1 MAGSRSSGRY
11 VVAPLALGSV
21 AAGRNI
27 SLWPFGGSSKPEAAA
42 PVVEAPVVE
51 IPAKEQVTEKINAA
65 LAPSTPT
72 AHEALQTTSPDTL
85 TAAAAPAVPSDF
97 DLAAIADLGSANILN
112 MPEDIG
118 YLSKLGLDY
127 GWGPTSVMQWT
138 LEHVHVYSGWG
149 WGASIVATALLL
161 RVAMFYPQIRALKF
175 NAAMTKMRADPR
187 GKEAMDLVKQGYQTG
202 DKEMLQKGQ
211 FMNKMLKEEYGAA
224 TTGMLWS
231 FLQIPFSFGLFR
243 IIGGMA
249 HIPVPAL
256 ETSGFLWFQDL
267 TATDPYFVLPA
278 IGSGLLFGA
287 LLVNSKYAPPQQK
300 DMMKKMMW
308 VFGTVGFIGTT
319 FLSAGVNLM
328 MVSTGSA
335 TLLTA
340 VTLNNDTVRR
350 AVGLPI
356 LQVQAPV
363 YKAPRPP
370 TAPGITGLRQRL
382 EHNLGDMKK
391 GWSEQVS
398 NYTGQHVG
406 TDEERAEKKRKET
419 LKKMEEMRKQMERD
433 EFQKKYKGRQ

>member
-1 MAGSRSSGRY
+1 
-11 VVAPLALGSV
+11 
-21 AAGRNI
+21 
-27 SLWPFGGSSKPEAAA
+27 
-42 PVVEAPVVE
+42 
-51 IPAKEQVTEKINAA
+51 
-65 LAPSTPT
+65 
-72 AHEALQTTSPDTL
+72 
-85 TAAAAPAVPSDF
+85 
-97 DLAAIADLGSANILN
+97 
-112 MPEDIG
+112 
-118 YLSKLGLDY
+118 
-127 GWGPTSVMQWT
+127 
-138 LEHVHVYSGWG
+138 
-149 WGASIVATALLL
+149 
-161 RVAMFYPQIRALKF
+161 
-175 NAAMTKMRADPR
+175 
-187 GKEAMDLVKQGYQTG
+187 
-202 DKEMLQKGQ
+202 
-211 FMNKMLKEEYGAA
+211 
-224 TTGMLWS
+224 
-231 FLQIPFSFGLFR
+231 
-243 IIGGMA
+243 
-249 HIPVPAL
+249 
-256 ETSGFLWFQDL
+256 
-267 TATDPYFVLPA
+267 
-278 IGSGLLFGA
+278 
-287 LLVNSKYAPPQQK
+287 
-300 DMMKKMMW
+300 MMKKMMW